1 MIRIRLYIFISFL
14 IIFFFS
20 PRHPLGFGKAMAEE
34 KKSYT
39 LDELLPIAFGK
50 NPSLAIFKAN
60 LEASRGEALSAAAYP
75 NPEIGIEGGRGKS
88 LEAGGSKGEYSV
100 GIGQP
105 IEWPSKRKFRK
116 QAAKA
121 SVEVSEKELDDFRLQ
136 LRAEVKEAFFQLLK
150 DKKVL
155 EIARENSKIAGE
167 LLKTVELKVKAGEA
181 PEFELVKAKVEALRA
196 DKELR
201 SAGNTIVASK
211 AILNGLLG
219 NILKNDFDV
228 EGAFKVPEGKYE
240 LEALLSNAME
250 IHPLVIKA
258 KKDAEAKGYSLAR
271 ERASVFPDVT
281 VKGFFNKEIDK
292 DSYGVGLSVPIPF
305 WYQRKGEIAT
315 ASAEKTRAEAEVYRA
330 KVELAKSITEEYQ
343 NYAIAL
349 DQIEVF
355 EKGLLKE
362 AGEVL
367 RIAEFSYRH
376 GESGLLDY
384 LDAQRVYR
392 STFIEYYQSLFEL
405 ESSLAALERV
415 AGGLPQQKE

>member
-1 MIRIRLYIFISFL
+1 LVPCGAI
-14 IIFFFS
+14 
-20 PRHPLGFGKAMAEE
+20 AEE
-34 KKSYT
+34 KKVFA
-39 LDELLPIAFGK
+39 LDELLSMALVS
-50 NPSLAIFKAN
+50 NPSAAVFNAN
-60 LEASRGEALSAAAYP
+60 LAASRGEAISASAYP
-75 NPEIGIEGGRGKS
+75 NPEIDLEGGRGKS
-88 LEAGGSKGEYSV
+88 LETGESKGEYSV
-100 GIGQP
+100 GIGQS

-121 SVEVSEKELDDFRLQ
+121 SVEASEKELDDFRLQ
-136 LRAEVKEAFFQLLK
+136 LRAEVKEAFFRLLR
-150 DKKVL
+150 DKKIL
-155 EIARENSKIAGE
+155 ETAGENSKTAGE
-167 LLKTVELKVKAGEA
+167 LLKTVELKVRAGEA
-181 PEFELVKAKVEALRA
+181 PEFELIKTRVEALRA

-201 SAGNTIVASK
+201 RAGNTIAASK

-219 NILKNDFDV
+219 NTLKNDFDV
-228 EGAFKVPEGKYE
+228 EGVFKSPERKYE

-250 IHPLVIKA
+250 KHPLVLKA
-258 KKDAEAKGYSLAR
+258 EKDAEAKGYSLAR

-281 VKGFFNKEIDK
+281 VKGFFNKEFDK

-392 STFIEYYQSLFEL
+392 STFTEYYQSLFEL

>member
-1 MIRIRLYIFISFL
+1 MKGFRPSISVALFLMIFL
-14 IIFFFS
+14 I
-20 PRHPLGFGKAMAEE
+20 PGFVTAEV
-34 KKSYT
+34 KKVFT
-39 LDELLPIAFGK
+39 LDELLSVSMEA
-50 NPSLAIFKAN
+50 NPSAAVFKAN
-60 LEASRGEALSAAAYP
+60 LEASRGEVISASAYP
-75 NPEIGIEGGRGKS
+75 NPEVDLEGGRGKS
-88 LEAGGSKGEYSV
+88 LETGESKGEYSLV
-100 GIGQP
+100 LGQP
-105 IEWPSKRKFRK
+105 IEWPSKRHFRK
-116 QAAKA
+116 KAAKA
-121 SVEVSEKELDDFRLQ
+121 SVEASEKELDDFHLE
-136 LRAEVKEAFFQLLK
+136 LKAEVKKAFFQLLK
-150 DKKVL
+150 NKKIL
-155 EIARENSKIAGE
+155 ETSTENSKIAGE
-167 LLKTVELKVKAGEA
+167 LLKTAELKVKAGEA
-181 PEFELVKAKVEALRA
+181 PEFELIKAKVEALRA
-196 DKELR
+196 DKELKR
-201 SAGNTIVASK
+201 AGNTIAASK

-219 NILKNDFDV
+219 NTLKADFDV
-228 EGAFKVPEGKYE
+228 EGEFKVPERKYE
-240 LEALLSNAME
+240 IQALLSNAME
-250 IHPLVIKA
+250 KHPLVLKA
-258 KKDAEAKGYSLAR
+258 KKDAEAKDYSLER

-315 ASAEKTRAEAEVYRA
+315 ASAEKTRAEAEVYRT

-362 AGEVL
+362 AEEAL

-384 LDAQRVYR
+384 LDTQRVYR

-415 AGGLPQQKE
+415 AGGLPQ

>member
-1 MIRIRLYIFISFL
+1 MKGFRPSISIVFFLMIFL
-14 IIFFFS
+14 I
-20 PRHPLGFGKAMAEE
+20 PGFVTAEE
-34 KKSYT
+34 KKVFT
-39 LDELLPIAFGK
+39 LDELLSMSMEA
-50 NPSLAIFKAN
+50 NPSAAVFKAN
-60 LEASRGEALSAAAYP
+60 LEASKGEAVSASAYP
-75 NPEIGIEGGRGKS
+75 NPEIDLDMGRGKS
-88 LEAGGSKGEYSV
+88 LETGESKGEYSL

-105 IEWPSKRKFRK
+105 IEWPFKRQFRK
-116 QAAKA
+116 KAAKA

-136 LRAEVKEAFFQLLK
+136 LRAEVKKAFFQLLK

-155 EIARENSKIAGE
+155 DTARENSKIAGE
-167 LLKTVELKVKAGEA
+167 LLKTVDLKVKAGEA
-181 PEFELVKAKVEALRA
+181 PEFELIKAKVEALRA
-196 DKELR
+196 DKELKR
-201 SAGNTIVASK
+201 AGNTIAASK

-219 NILKNDFDV
+219 NTLKADFDV
-228 EGAFKVPEGKYE
+228 EGEFKVPERKYE
-240 LEALLSNAME
+240 IQALLSNAME
-250 IHPLVIKA
+250 KHPLVLKA
-258 KKDAEAKGYSLAR
+258 KKDAEAKGYSLER

-315 ASAEKTRAEAEVYRA
+315 ASAGKTRAEAEVYRT

-362 AGEVL
+362 AQEAL
-367 RIAEFSYRH
+367 RIAEFSYRQ

-392 STFIEYYQSLFEL
+392 STVIEYYQSLFEL

-415 AGGLPQQKE
+415 AGWLPQ